1 MQMIEEDEEPAFV
14 EEFSSPFEGPEE
26 GFTFIGTKPI
36 YLFIRFLLTIYQ
48 RFLKAKEFSEQRS
61 SSTLGNDSESQQSP
75 DLYKLFLTLLIFKIR
90 DKNKSSFEECL
101 RKIFC

>member
-14 EEFSSPFEGPEE
+14 EEFSSPFEGPED

-48 RFLKAKEFSEQRS
+48 RFLKAKEFS
-61 SSTLGNDSESQQSP
+61 
-75 DLYKLFLTLLIFKIR
+75 
-90 DKNKSSFEECL
+90 
-101 RKIFC
+101 